1 MRLRFL
7 RPLSSPALLGLLVT
21 VAAGV
26 AAGQTPPLPDFRAL
40 VGGARLGAGY
50 AQMIGI
56 AATPE
61 IAAASYEIDSSA
73 ATNPKLD
80 VVRLPYQSRFAALAD
95 GVDLYWTVAAGYLRF
110 KDDFPVTLASSATGS
125 IGSRWTAYSASGGLL
140 VKARLGAGFTLQPAL
155 DLGLARLDNRAT
167 YGGAASALQPLLDRL
182 LFDWRTDAWLVTP
195 SVGLEWRGAA
205 GDATLTA
212 VGRVA
217 RTWIRSFDETDPVQ
231 AFSEAANTYAIRGD
245 YTRPTELRVFD
256 RPLNWVVYAGY
267 AGFFGANR
275 SALGFSSVA
284 DVGGGVELPIR
295 ADRPTGERLR
305 FAAGYLFGP
314 DVHGWTA
321 GVSIQY

>member
-1 MRLRFL
+1 MRFRYLRL
-7 RPLSSPALLGLLVT
+7 LASPVLLGSFLTAV
-21 VAAGV
+21 AGV

-73 ATNPKLD
+73 ATNPTLD
-80 VVRLPYQSRFAALAD
+80 VFRLPYRSRFATLAE
-95 GVDLYWTVAAGYLRF
+95 GVDLYWTVAGGYLRF

-125 IGSRWTAYSASGGLL
+125 IASKWTAYSASGGLL
-140 VKARLGAGFTLQPAL
+140 VKARLGNGFTLEPAL
-155 DLGLARLDNRAT
+155 DLGVARLDNSAS
-167 YGGAASALQPLLDRL
+167 YDGAASALQPLFDRL
-182 LFDWRTDAWLVTP
+182 LFGWRTDAWLVTP

-205 GDATLTA
+205 GDAKLSA

-217 RTWIRSFDETDPVQ
+217 RTWIKSFDETDPVQ
-231 AFSEAANTYAIRGD
+231 AFSEAANTYVVRGD
-245 YTRPTELRVFD
+245 YTRPTGLQVFD
-256 RPLNWVVYAGY
+256 RSLNWVVYAGY

-284 DVGGGVELPIR
+284 DVGGGVELPIH

-314 DVHGWTA
+314 DVRGWTA